1 MGYWS
6 APAMDTMNFDI
17 LRPAEDIVQGY
28 SSVWDQHV
36 MDIDYDVAQALFLV
50 LDTNFLIK
58 HLSLLDMVA
67 RKVLENGS
75 RIPPLFFVLPGVVVD
90 ELDYQSKYGV
100 RERATAATNWL
111 QEQIQLRLRTG
122 RGALRAQK
130 EDETLRG
137 GNSWRNL
144 RGKGENDNIIL
155 DCCLYFAKLSGG
167 QVRLVTQDRNLSL
180 KASISDIPTMSI
192 SKDMSTMDFLKEVLP
207 GLRWDP
213 PSAPLTRTNPTIDL
227 THRGAHFHVAVDRSS
242 AASRWA
248 TSPSRSRSVPHV
260 VVPQP
265 SLNLA
270 THDRIHDH
278 DIDMEDISRSPM
290 AHTPY
295 APPKPEPV
303 YARLSDDPLEN
314 LVGNLRRNEV
324 LSRAAGPTSCPYP
337 ESPRQALSRICDSIP
352 RHVLYFISE
361 RGESGYRAGGI
372 RMWSVGD
379 IEGATTALERLFQE
393 IGKQDDHQDQDT
405 VLARKAL
412 ASNVPFPLT
421 MHRRQSIAVPSHSG
435 TNKENGSRVA
445 KFKRTHS
452 IGGPIDA
459 LKGNIGAD
467 GLSPRRRKRRSM
479 APRKSILKMHNEE
492 EETME
497 MTTVVGGINPEM
509 TMGRKSLARRVSFAA
524 MAQVR
529 MFEPTVNSNA
539 TASSPSHSSSP
550 AAPQT
555 SNDAP
560 TPQKSPVATRRANSE
575 EVGEASMELDDE
587 SMEGGDS
594 FATGDEEPQQ
604 EFDGGEGAGEDSME
618 LTDTYQ
624 MGTPSRRRSSAP
636 LGPLPPLD
644 RSVERH
650 KHRATDDSHVEEPA
664 GDKDSGEY
672 LVKTGKSIVPR
683 RKSEA
688 WAELQ
693 SLTGAAGS
701 DMDEDSTGSTMNSD
715 TGGGFIPA
723 SQESSGNAISSQGTV
738 FSSQGTA
745 FSSQTTTSSQGVG
758 DMGLDDAL
766 SRLRAA
772 RQSMGA
778 GAADMSIDDDDDR
791 SSSSGDFEG
800 GYDDDDRTM
809 DVTAVTGGLRFSGDD
824 DDEDEAEGEKAP
836 GSAPQATEPT
846 RKPTPTFKFSS
857 QPEITSGTAATAQ
870 ASAPNLP
877 TFAFDPPSPAP
888 RVSPP
893 VAPFTFS
900 VPPPSKPVEK
910 PVVASKSTS
919 VVPAFSFDLTS
930 SPAAPTPAF
939 SLEAAPSLS
948 ASTKAT
954 PAETTKPTPRAK
966 LSKLTPPS
974 DAQPAPRSPIT
985 FEVSQS
991 PVRAPPVTWD
1001 SHGPS
1006 PFEFKLGT
1014 PRRASGVNSALKV
1027 NATPNRAVTPVP
1039 VGTPKVVDTPARATS
1054 APPTPKRPREET
1066 EEEPVAKRVALEAA
1080 AKKTSDVP
1088 AKPPRRRS
1096 FAPRMSVMG
1105 RGGARLSIIPAEHE
1119 PEPEPVQLPTPD
1131 SAEPP
1136 VSVFVQP
1143 PLPVRELS
1151 PVEPPRPATP
1161 EPQQPPLPL
1170 GHASP
1175 RPGAAALEEIR
1186 ISSPLR
1192 SRVSMAGPNAPP
1204 KSPAQWRTGGAQN
1217 EVELDDM
1224 PTISASDFLR
1234 MTRIS
1239 FMDGLT
1245 VKRRST
1251 IGLGVLSRRKSDKD
1265 MVAGVAD
1272 YVTAM
1277 TIGVPQ
1283 LETYNYAAK
1292 ELKEYI
1298 SNGKKAIKILEED
1311 LDANNPYLFKE
1322 YLASGEED
1330 RRAIEETLGGHK
1342 EAMRMRSKM
1351 SWYKW
1356 RHNFVSDMQVA
1367 ADGETELLQQDLDS
1381 LRAIGTR
1388 LTEPIPSL
1396 REQHAKLKA
1405 QLAAERAAVEAAKDC
1420 DPEIM
1425 SELKV
1430 GISEQS
1436 AQIDSYK
1443 ADIQSSTAKLEKL
1456 KVKLEEA
1463 ETDKRALQDQIR
1475 VHQEKLD
1482 ALHPTVE
1489 IVNLREEFDKLQR
1502 LHLWQAVKL
1511 EEKFIELRYDDHYR
1525 VQMECVA
1532 FKPIPSG
1539 CRILVMPR
1547 KGKQA
1552 DEFPVLSELVLDLA
1566 QTMIRQATNL
1576 NLKKV
1581 VRMLGR
1587 LWTSVSH
1594 LRCNLRLLAMKYPV
1608 TIIRADCGFG
1618 FKATARVR
1626 FPGAKGLAKVMFI
1639 AEEQH
1644 IRDWGRQLNTLGV
1657 DADVVFGKLDRNL
1670 LVEVI
1675 RERLSDAIIEESYG
1689 LLLDACADAIACT
1702 EE

>member
-1 MGYWS
+1 M
-6 APAMDTMNFDI
+6 
-17 LRPAEDIVQGY
+17 Q
-28 SSVWDQHV
+28 
-36 MDIDYDVAQALFLV
+36 
-50 LDTNFLIK
+50 
-58 HLSLLDMVA
+58 
-67 RKVLENGS
+67 
-75 RIPPLFFVLPGVVVD
+75 
-90 ELDYQSKYGV
+90 
-100 RERATAATNWL
+100 
-111 QEQIQLRLRTG
+111 
-122 RGALRAQK
+122 
-130 EDETLRG
+130 
-137 GNSWRNL
+137 
-144 RGKGENDNIIL
+144 
-155 DCCLYFAKLSGG
+155 
-167 QVRLVTQDRNLSL
+167 
-180 KASISDIPTMSI
+180 
-192 SKDMSTMDFLKEVLP
+192 
-207 GLRWDP
+207 
-213 PSAPLTRTNPTIDL
+213 
-227 THRGAHFHVAVDRSS
+227 
-242 AASRWA
+242 
-248 TSPSRSRSVPHV
+248 
-260 VVPQP
+260 
-265 SLNLA
+265 
-270 THDRIHDH
+270 
-278 DIDMEDISRSPM
+278 
-290 AHTPY
+290 
-295 APPKPEPV
+295 
-303 YARLSDDPLEN
+303 
-314 LVGNLRRNEV
+314 
-324 LSRAAGPTSCPYP
+324 
-337 ESPRQALSRICDSIP
+337 
-352 RHVLYFISE
+352 
-361 RGESGYRAGGI
+361 
-372 RMWSVGD
+372 
-379 IEGATTALERLFQE
+379 
-393 IGKQDDHQDQDT
+393 
-405 VLARKAL
+405 
-412 ASNVPFPLT
+412 
-421 MHRRQSIAVPSHSG
+421 RRQSIAVPSHSG
-435 TNKENGSRVA
+435 TNKENGTRVA
-445 KFKRTHS
+445 KLKRTHS
-452 IGGPIDA
+452 IGGPMDA
-459 LKGNIGAD
+459 HKGGNLGAD

-479 APRKSILKMHNEE
+479 VPRKSILKMHNDE

-539 TASSPSHSSSP
+539 AASSPSHSSSP

-555 SNDAP
+555 SNDVP

-575 EVGEASMELDDE
+575 EVGEASMELDDA
-587 SMEGGDS
+587 SMEAGDS
-594 FATGDEEPQQ
+594 SGMGVDDDIQQ
-604 EFDGGEGAGEDSME
+604 DFDGGEGAGEDSME

-650 KHRATDDSHVEEPA
+650 SHRTNDDSRVEDSTGE
-664 GDKDSGEY
+664 KDGGEY

-688 WAELQ
+688 WDELR
-693 SLTGAAGS
+693 SLTNAGGS
-701 DMDEDSTGSTMNSD
+701 DMDEDSTMNSD
-715 TGGGFIPA
+715 TGAGFVPGSQA
-723 SQESSGNAISSQGTV
+723 SSANAVFSSQGTV
-738 FSSQGTA
+738 FSSQGTYSTEGPA
-745 FSSQTTTSSQGVG
+745 SSQASG

-809 DVTAVTGGLRFSGDD
+809 DVTAVTGGLRFSGND
-824 DDEDEAEGEKAP
+824 DDEDDEAEAEKAP
-836 GSAPQATEPT
+836 EKTPQPTEQIAKPAP
-846 RKPTPTFKFSS
+846 FKFSS
-857 QPEITSGTAATAQ
+857 QPEKMSGTGSTNQ
-870 ASAPNLP
+870 VTTPKLP
-877 TFAFDPPSPAP
+877 TFAIDPPSPAAP
-888 RVSPP
+888 QAVVPP
-893 VAPFTFS
+893 AAPFTFS
-900 VPPPSKPVEK
+900 IPPSPKPVEK
-910 PVVASKSTS
+910 PAAPSKSAPAVPTFS
-919 VVPAFSFDLTS
+919 FDLAPAPAAPVHTPAFSFD
-930 SPAAPTPAF
+930 PTPEPPAR
-939 SLEAAPSLS
+939 
-948 ASTKAT
+948 STEAT
-954 PAETTKPTPRAK
+954 PSTGTA
-966 LSKLTPPS
+966 KLTPPT
-974 DAQPAPRSPIT
+974 DTQPLPRSPIT

-991 PVRAPPVTWD
+991 PVRAPPVTW
-1001 SHGPS
+1001 SPRNAPS
-1006 PFEFKLGT
+1006 PFQFTLGT
-1014 PRRASGVNSALKV
+1014 PRRASTTTGASSALNVNS
-1027 NATPNRAVTPVP
+1027 TPNRATTPVP
-1039 VGTPKVVDTPARATS
+1039 AGTPKVVDAPARATS

-1066 EEEPVAKRVALEAA
+1066 EEEPAAKRVALETGT
-1080 AKKTSDVP
+1080 KKTADAP

-1105 RGGARLSIIPAEHE
+1105 RAGARLSMIPAE
-1119 PEPEPVQLPTPD
+1119 PEPEPEPIQPPTPV
-1131 SAEPP
+1131 SIGSPTP
-1136 VSVFVQP
+1136 VLVQP
-1143 PLPVRELS
+1143 PSPVREPS

-1161 EPQQPPLPL
+1161 EPQQPSPSRQ
-1170 GHASP
+1170 GSP

-1192 SRVSMAGPNAPP
+1192 SRVSAVGVNVPP
-1204 KSPAQWRTGGAQN
+1204 RSPAQWRTGGTQN
-1217 EVELDDM
+1217 EAELDDM
-1224 PTISASDFLR
+1224 PTISAGDFLR

-1251 IGLGVLSRRKSDKD
+1251 VGLGVLSRRKSGEKEP
-1265 MVAGVAD
+1265 VAGVAD
-1272 YVTAM
+1272 YITAM

-1298 SNGKKAIKILEED
+1298 SNGKKALKILEED

-1356 RHNFVSDMQVA
+1356 RHNFVSEMQA
-1367 ADGETELLQQDLDS
+1367 TADRETGLLQQDLES
-1381 LRAIGTR
+1381 LQAIGTQ

-1436 AQIDSYK
+1436 AQIESYR

-1502 LHLWQAVKL
+1502 LHLWHAIKL

-1539 CRILVMPR
+1539 CRILVIPP

-1566 QTMIRQATNL
+1566 QAMIRHATDL

-1594 LRCNLRLLAMKYPV
+1594 LRCNLRLLAMKYP
-1608 TIIRADCGFG
+1608 
-1618 FKATARVR
+1618 ATAPVR
-1626 FPGAKGLAKVMFI
+1626 FPGAKGLAKITFM

-1644 IRDWGRQLNTLGV
+1644 IRDWGKQLNTLGV
-1657 DADVVFGKLDRNL
+1657 DVDVVFGKLDQNL
-1670 LVEVI
+1670 LAEVI
-1675 RERLSDAIIEESYG
+1675 RERLSDAVIEESYG
-1689 LLLDACADAIACT
+1689 LLLDACADAVACT